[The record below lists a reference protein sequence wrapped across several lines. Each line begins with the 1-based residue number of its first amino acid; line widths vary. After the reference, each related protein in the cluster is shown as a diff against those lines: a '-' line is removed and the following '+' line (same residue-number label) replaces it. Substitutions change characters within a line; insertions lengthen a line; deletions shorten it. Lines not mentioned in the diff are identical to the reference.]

1 MGCSPTHDES
11 ATRSKDHENHSPKS
25 NSKVVERR
33 ERFELASRHRRLRPV
48 LFMQCYGG
56 KKVNTQLT
64 ARRRE
69 QVIAAIQALDL
80 DPIKFKLMDH
90 EEGQGWS
97 REYVDQISIDYKG
110 FLPLSVKDPRDAHA
124 PS

>member
-33 ERFELASRHRRLRPV
+33 ERFELAWRHRRLRPV

-56 KKVNTQLT
+56 KERENTINRKTQGASHCPDPG
-64 ARRRE
+64 ARSGSH
-69 QVIAAIQALDL
+69 QVQAD
-80 DPIKFKLMDH
+80 
-90 EEGQGWS
+90 GS
-97 REYVDQISIDYKG
+97 RGKAGLVARV
-110 FLPLSVKDPRDAHA
+110 P
-124 PS
+124 